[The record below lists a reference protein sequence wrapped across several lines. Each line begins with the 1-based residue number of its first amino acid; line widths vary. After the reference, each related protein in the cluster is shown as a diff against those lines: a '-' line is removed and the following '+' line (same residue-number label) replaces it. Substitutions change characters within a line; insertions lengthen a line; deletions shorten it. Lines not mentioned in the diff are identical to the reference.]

1 MVKQRTIKKMVKA
14 RGVGIHSGKLVNLTL
29 IPAEADHGV
38 VFKRLDAGGRQVHAH
53 SAFVNEVVL
62 STGLESQGVK
72 ISTIEHL
79 MSALSALGIDNLLV
93 ELDSFEVPIMDGSSA
108 PFIFLVQSA
117 GIQEQDTP
125 KRFIVINDTV
135 RVENGA
141 SWAQVSPH
149 NGFMVTLEID
159 FEHKKIKESG
169 QKLTIDFAEQSY
181 LKEISR
187 ARTFGFE
194 RDVEML
200 QKQNL
205 ALGASTVNA
214 IALSDDDI
222 LNEDGMRFHNEF
234 VKHKILDIVG
244 DLYLLGGNLIGHYE
258 GYKTGHMLNDQ
269 LLSAIL
275 SQPKAFTIETF
286 EEKDSPIH
294 YYSEDRQNTLY
305 YF

>member
-1 MVKQRTIKKMVKA
+1 MVKQRTIKKIVKA

-29 IPAEADHGV
+29 IPAAPDHGV
-38 VFKRLDAGGRQVHAH
+38 VFKRLDVGGRQVHAH

-72 ISTIEHL
+72 VSTIEHL
-79 MSALSALGIDNLLV
+79 LSALSALGIDNLLV

-117 GIQEQDTP
+117 GIEEQDAH
-125 KRFIVINDTV
+125 KRFIVIKDTI
-135 RVENGA
+135 RVENGQ
-141 SWAQVSPH
+141 SWAQVSPY
-149 NGFMVTLEID
+149 NGFKVTLEID

-169 QKLTIDFAEQSY
+169 QKLSIDFAEQSY

-187 ARTFGFE
+187 ARTFGYE
-194 RDVEML
+194 SDVEML
-200 QKQNL
+200 QKKNL
-205 ALGASTVNA
+205 ALGASKDNA
-214 IALSDDDI
+214 IALSDNDI
-222 LNEDGMRFHNEF
+222 LNEDGMRYHNEF

-244 DLYLLGGNLIGHYE
+244 DLFLLGGNVIGHYE

-275 SQPKAFTIETF
+275 SQPNAFKIETF
-286 EEKDSPIH
+286 EEGASPIH
-294 YYSEDRQNTLY
+294 YYSEDWQNDL
-305 YF
+305 

>member
-1 MVKQRTIKKMVKA
+1 MVKQRTIRKTVKA

-29 IPAEADHGV
+29 IPAKADHGV
-38 VFKRLDAGGRQVHAH
+38 VFKRMDAGGKEVHAH

-72 ISTIEHL
+72 VSTVEHL
-79 MSALSALGIDNLLV
+79 MSALSALGIDNVMV

-108 PFIFLVQSA
+108 AFIFLIQSA
-117 GIQEQDTP
+117 GIEEQDAP
-125 KRFIVINDTV
+125 IRFFVIKDTV
-135 RVENGA
+135 RVENGE
-141 SWAQVSPH
+141 SWAQVGPH
-149 NGFMVTLEID
+149 NGFKVTLEID
-159 FEHKKIKESG
+159 FEHKRVKESG
-169 QKLTIDFAEQSY
+169 QKLSIDFSEQSY

-187 ARTFGFE
+187 ARTFGYL

-205 ALGASTVNA
+205 ALGASIDNA
-214 IALSDDDI
+214 IALTDDDI
-222 LNEDGMRFHNEF
+222 LNEDGLRFHNEF

-244 DLYLLGGNLIGHYE
+244 DLFLLGSNFVGYYE

-275 SQPKAFTIETF
+275 SQPNAFNVETY
-286 EEKDSPIH
+286 EELDSPIK
-294 YYSEDRQNTLY
+294 YYSEDWHNEL
-305 YF
+305 

>member
-1 MVKQRTIKKMVKA
+1 MLKQRTIKKIVKA
-14 RGVGIHSGKLVNLTL
+14 RGVGIHSGKLVNMTL
-29 IPAEADHGV
+29 IPAESDHGV

-72 ISTIEHL
+72 VSTIEHL
-79 MSALSALGIDNLLV
+79 MSAFSALGVDNVLV
-93 ELDSFEVPIMDGSSA
+93 ELDSFEIPIMDGSSA
-108 PFIFLVQSA
+108 PFVFLVQSA
-117 GIQEQDTP
+117 GIKEQDAP
-125 KRFIVINDTV
+125 KRFIVIKNTV
-135 RVENGA
+135 RVESGE

-149 NGFMVTLEID
+149 NGFKVTLEID

-187 ARTFGFE
+187 ARTFGYE
-194 RDVEML
+194 RDVEEL
-200 QKQNL
+200 QADGL
-205 ALGASTVNA
+205 ALGASFDNA
-214 IALSDDDI
+214 IALSDDAI
-222 LNEDGMRFHNEF
+222 LNEDGMRYHNEF

-244 DLYLLGGNLIGHYE
+244 DLFLLGGNMIGHYE

-275 SQPKAFTIETF
+275 SQPQAFNIETY
-286 EEKDSPIH
+286 EELESPVH
-294 YYSEDRQNTLY
+294 YYSEDWQDEL
-305 YF
+305 

>member
-1 MVKQRTIKKMVKA
+1 M
-14 RGVGIHSGKLVNLTL
+14 TL
-29 IPAEADHGV
+29 IPAESDHGV

-72 ISTIEHL
+72 VSTIEHL
-79 MSALSALGIDNLLV
+79 MSALSALGIDNVLV

-108 PFIFLVQSA
+108 PFVFLVQSA
-117 GIQEQDTP
+117 GIEEQEAP
-125 KRFIVINDTV
+125 KRFIVIKNTI
-135 RVENGA
+135 RVENGK

-149 NGFMVTLEID
+149 NGFKVTLEID

-187 ARTFGFE
+187 ARTFGYE
-194 RDVEML
+194 KDVEEL
-200 QKQNL
+200 QAGGL
-205 ALGASTVNA
+205 ALGANYDNA
-214 IALSDDDI
+214 IALSDDAI
-222 LNEDGMRFHNEF
+222 LNEDGMRYHNEF

-244 DLYLLGGNLIGHYE
+244 DLFLLGGNVIGHYE

-275 SQPKAFTIETF
+275 SQPQAFTIETY
-286 EEKDSPIH
+286 EELESPIH
-294 YYSEDRQNTLY
+294 YYSEDWQNKL
-305 YF
+305 

>member
-1 MVKQRTIKKMVKA
+1 MLKQRTIKKTVKA
-14 RGVGIHSGKLVNLTL
+14 RGVGIHSGKLVNMSL
-29 IPAEADHGV
+29 IPAESDHGV
-38 VFKRLDAGGRQVHAH
+38 VFRRLDAGGRQVHAH

-72 ISTIEHL
+72 VSTIEHL
-79 MSALSALGIDNLLV
+79 MSAFSALGIDNILV

-117 GIQEQDTP
+117 GIEEQDTP
-125 KRFIVINDTV
+125 KRFIVIKNTV
-135 RVENGA
+135 RVENGK

-149 NGFMVTLEID
+149 NGFKVTLEID

-169 QKLTIDFAEQSY
+169 QKLTIDFAKQSY

-187 ARTFGFE
+187 ARTFGYE
-194 RDVEML
+194 RDVEDL
-200 QKQNL
+200 QADGL
-205 ALGASTVNA
+205 ALGASFDNA
-214 IALSDDDI
+214 IALSDDAI
-222 LNEDGMRFHNEF
+222 LNEDGMRYHNEF

-244 DLYLLGGNLIGHYE
+244 DLFLLGGNMVGHYE

-275 SQPKAFTIETF
+275 SQPQAFTIETF
-286 EEKDSPIH
+286 EELESPIH
-294 YYSEDRQNTLY
+294 YYSEDWQNEI
-305 YF
+305 

>member
-1 MVKQRTIKKMVKA
+1 MVKQRTIKKTVKA
-14 RGVGIHSGKLVNLTL
+14 RGVGIHSGKLVNMTL
-29 IPAEADHGV
+29 IPAKSDHGV

-72 ISTIEHL
+72 VSTIEHL
-79 MSALSALGIDNLLV
+79 MSALAALGVDNVLV

-108 PFIFLVQSA
+108 PFVFLVQSA
-117 GIQEQDTP
+117 GIEEQDAP
-125 KRFIVINDTV
+125 KRFIVIKDII
-135 RVENGA
+135 RVENGK

-149 NGFMVTLEID
+149 NGFKVTLEID

-169 QKLTIDFAEQSY
+169 QKLTIDFANQSY

-187 ARTFGFE
+187 ARTFGYE
-194 RDVEML
+194 RDVEAL
-200 QKQNL
+200 QADGL
-205 ALGASTVNA
+205 ALGASIDNA

-222 LNEDGMRFHNEF
+222 LNEDGMRYHNEF

-244 DLYLLGGNLIGHYE
+244 DLFLLGGNVIGHYE

-275 SQPKAFTIETF
+275 SQPQAFSIETY
-286 EEKDSPIH
+286 EELESPIH
-294 YYSEDRQNTLY
+294 YYSEDWQNEL
-305 YF
+305 

>member
-79 MSALSALGIDNLLV
+79 MSALSALGVDNLLV

-117 GIQEQDTP
+117 GIQEQDAP
-125 KRFIVINDTV
+125 KRFIVVKDIV
-135 RVENGA
+135 RVENGT

-149 NGFMVTLEID
+149 SGFMVTLEID

-294 YYSEDRQNTLY
+294 YYSEDWQNTL
-305 YF
+305 

>member
-1 MVKQRTIKKMVKA
+1 MLKQRTIKKTVKA
-14 RGVGIHSGKLVNLTL
+14 RGVGIHSGKLVNMTL
-29 IPAEADHGV
+29 IPAESDHGV

-72 ISTIEHL
+72 VSTIEHL
-79 MSALSALGIDNLLV
+79 MSAFSALGVDNILV
-93 ELDSFEVPIMDGSSA
+93 ELDSFEIPIMDGSSA
-108 PFIFLVQSA
+108 PFVFLVQSA
-117 GIQEQDTP
+117 GIKEQDAP
-125 KRFIVINDTV
+125 KRFIVIKNTV
-135 RVENGA
+135 RVENGE

-149 NGFMVTLEID
+149 NGFKVTLEID

-187 ARTFGFE
+187 ARTFGYE
-194 RDVEML
+194 RDVEEL
-200 QKQNL
+200 QADGL
-205 ALGASTVNA
+205 ALGASFDNA
-214 IALSDDDI
+214 IALSDDAI
-222 LNEDGMRFHNEF
+222 LNEDGMRYHNEF

-244 DLYLLGGNLIGHYE
+244 DLFLLGGNMIGHYE

-275 SQPKAFTIETF
+275 SQPQAFTIETY
-286 EEKDSPIH
+286 EELESPIQ
-294 YYSEDRQNTLY
+294 YYSEDWQDEL
-305 YF
+305 

>member
-1 MVKQRTIKKMVKA
+1 MVKQRTIKKTVKA

-29 IPAEADHGV
+29 IPAAPDHGV
-38 VFKRLDAGGRQVHAH
+38 VFKRLDVGGRQVHAH

-72 ISTIEHL
+72 VSTIEHL
-79 MSALSALGIDNLLV
+79 MSALSALGVDNLLV

-117 GIQEQDTP
+117 GIEEQDAN
-125 KRFIVINDTV
+125 KRFIVIKDTI
-135 RVENGA
+135 RVENGQ

-149 NGFMVTLEID
+149 NGFKVTLEID
-159 FEHKKIKESG
+159 FKHKKIKESG
-169 QKLTIDFAEQSY
+169 QKLTIDFAKQSY

-187 ARTFGFE
+187 ARTFGYE

-205 ALGASTVNA
+205 ALGASIDNA

-222 LNEDGMRFHNEF
+222 LNEDGMRYHNEF

-244 DLYLLGGNLIGHYE
+244 DLFLLGGNVIGHYE

-275 SQPKAFTIETF
+275 SQPNAFKIETF
-286 EEKDSPIH
+286 EEGNSPIH
-294 YYSEDRQNTLY
+294 YYSEDWQNDL
-305 YF
+305 

>member
-1 MVKQRTIKKMVKA
+1 MVKQRTIKKTVKA
-14 RGVGIHSGKLVNLTL
+14 RGVGIHSGKLVNMTL
-29 IPAEADHGV
+29 IPAEPDHGV

-62 STGLESQGVK
+62 STGLEAQGVK
-72 ISTIEHL
+72 VSTIEHL
-79 MSALSALGIDNLLV
+79 MSALSALGVDNVLV

-117 GIQEQDTP
+117 GIEEQDAP
-125 KRFIVINDTV
+125 KRFIVINDTI
-135 RVENGA
+135 RVENGE

-149 NGFMVTLEID
+149 NGFKVTLEID

-187 ARTFGFE
+187 ARTFGYE
-194 RDVEML
+194 RDVEDL
-200 QKQNL
+200 QADGL
-205 ALGASTVNA
+205 ALGASFDNA
-214 IALSDDDI
+214 IALSDDAI
-222 LNEDGMRFHNEF
+222 LNEDGMRYHNEF

-244 DLYLLGGNLIGHYE
+244 DLFLLGGNMVGHYE

-275 SQPKAFTIETF
+275 SQPQAFTIKVFDEL
-286 EEKDSPIH
+286 ESPIH
-294 YYSEDRQNTLY
+294 YYSEDWQNEI
-305 YF
+305 

>member
-1 MVKQRTIKKMVKA
+1 MVKQRTIKKIVKA

-72 ISTIEHL
+72 VSTIEHL
-79 MSALSALGIDNLLV
+79 MSALSALGVDNLLV

-117 GIQEQDTP
+117 GIEEQEVH
-125 KRFIVINDTV
+125 KRFIVIKDTI
-135 RVENGA
+135 RVENGQ
-141 SWAQVSPH
+141 SWAQVSPYY
-149 NGFMVTLEID
+149 GFKVSLEID

-187 ARTFGFE
+187 ARTFGYE

-205 ALGASTVNA
+205 ALGASIDNA

-244 DLYLLGGNLIGHYE
+244 DLFLLGGNVIGHYE

-275 SQPKAFTIETF
+275 SQPNAFKIETF
-286 EEKDSPIH
+286 EEGNSPIH
-294 YYSEDRQNTLY
+294 YYSEDWQNDL
-305 YF
+305 

>member
-1 MVKQRTIKKMVKA
+1 MVKQRTIKKTVKA
-14 RGVGIHSGKLVNLTL
+14 RGVGIHSGKLVNMTL
-29 IPAEADHGV
+29 IPAESNHGV

-62 STGLESQGVK
+62 STGRESQGVK
-72 ISTIEHL
+72 VSTIEHL
-79 MSALSALGIDNLLV
+79 MSALSALGFDNDFV

-108 PFIFLVQSA
+108 PFVFLVQSA
-117 GIQEQDTP
+117 GIEEQDAP
-125 KRFIVINDTV
+125 KRFIVIKDTI
-135 RVENGA
+135 RVENGE

-149 NGFMVTLEID
+149 NGFKVTLEID

-187 ARTFGFE
+187 ARTFGYE
-194 RDVEML
+194 RDVEAL
-200 QKQNL
+200 QAGGL
-205 ALGASTVNA
+205 ALGASIDNA

-222 LNEDGMRFHNEF
+222 LNEDGMRYHNEF

-244 DLYLLGGNLIGHYE
+244 DLFLLGGNVIGHYE

-275 SQPKAFTIETF
+275 SQPQAFSIETF
-286 EEKDSPIH
+286 EELESPIH
-294 YYSEDRQNTLY
+294 YYSEDWQNKL
-305 YF
+305 

>member
-1 MVKQRTIKKMVKA
+1 MVKQRTIKKTVKA
-14 RGVGIHSGKLVNLTL
+14 RGIGIHSGKLVNMTL
-29 IPAEADHGV
+29 IPAESDHGV
-38 VFKRLDAGGRQVHAH
+38 VFKRLDVGGRQVHAH

-62 STGLESQGVK
+62 STTLESQGVK
-72 ISTIEHL
+72 VSTIEHL
-79 MSALSALGIDNLLV
+79 MSALSALGVDNVLV

-117 GIQEQDTP
+117 GIEEQDVP
-125 KRFIVINDTV
+125 KRFIVIKDIV
-135 RVENGA
+135 RVENGE

-149 NGFMVTLEID
+149 NGFKVTLEID

-187 ARTFGFE
+187 ARTFGYE
-194 RDVEML
+194 RDVDAL
-200 QKQNL
+200 QAVGL
-205 ALGASTVNA
+205 ALGASFDNA

-222 LNEDGMRFHNEF
+222 LNEDGMRYHNEF

-244 DLYLLGGNLIGHYE
+244 DLFLLGGNVIGHYE

-275 SQPKAFTIETF
+275 SQPQAFSIETF
-286 EEKDSPIH
+286 EELESPIH
-294 YYSEDRQNTLY
+294 YYSEDWQNKL
-305 YF
+305 

>member
-1 MVKQRTIKKMVKA
+1 MVKQRTIKKIVKA

-29 IPAEADHGV
+29 IPAEPDHGV

-72 ISTIEHL
+72 VSTIEHL
-79 MSALSALGIDNLLV
+79 MSALSALGVDNLLV

-117 GIQEQDTP
+117 GIEEQEAH
-125 KRFIVINDTV
+125 KRFIVIKETI
-135 RVENGA
+135 RVENGQ

-149 NGFMVTLEID
+149 YGFKVSLEID
-159 FEHKKIKESG
+159 FEHKKIKASG

-187 ARTFGFE
+187 ARTFGYE

-205 ALGASTVNA
+205 ALGASIDNA

-222 LNEDGMRFHNEF
+222 LNEDGMRYHNEF

-244 DLYLLGGNLIGHYE
+244 DLFLLGGNFIGHYE

-275 SQPKAFTIETF
+275 SQPNAFKIETF
-286 EEKDSPIH
+286 EEGNSPIH
-294 YYSEDRQNTLY
+294 YYSEDWQNDL
-305 YF
+305 

>member
-1 MVKQRTIKKMVKA
+1 MVKQRTIKKTVKA
-14 RGVGIHSGKLVNLTL
+14 RGVGIHSGKLVNMTL
-29 IPAEADHGV
+29 IPAESDHGV
-38 VFKRLDAGGRQVHAH
+38 VFKRLDVGGRKLHAH

-72 ISTIEHL
+72 VSTIEHL
-79 MSALSALGIDNLLV
+79 MSALSALGVDNVLV

-108 PFIFLVQSA
+108 PFVFLVQSA
-117 GIQEQDTP
+117 GIEEQDAP
-125 KRFIVINDTV
+125 KRFIVIKDIV
-135 RVENGA
+135 RVENGE

-149 NGFMVTLEID
+149 NGFKVTLEID

-169 QKLTIDFAEQSY
+169 QKLTIDFANQSY

-187 ARTFGFE
+187 ARTFGYE

-205 ALGASTVNA
+205 ALGANISNA

-222 LNEDGMRFHNEF
+222 LNEDGLRYHNEF

-244 DLYLLGGNLIGHYE
+244 DLFLLGGNVIGHYE

-275 SQPKAFTIETF
+275 SQPQAFSIETY
-286 EEKDSPIH
+286 EELESPIH
-294 YYSEDRQNTLY
+294 YYSEDWQNEL
-305 YF
+305 

>member
-1 MVKQRTIKKMVKA
+1 MVKQRTIKKIVKA

-29 IPAEADHGV
+29 IPAPPDHGV

-72 ISTIEHL
+72 VSTIEHL
-79 MSALSALGIDNLLV
+79 MSALSALGVDNLLV

-117 GIQEQDTP
+117 GIEEQDIH
-125 KRFIVINDTV
+125 KKFIVIKDTI
-135 RVENGA
+135 RVENGQ
-141 SWAQVSPH
+141 SWAQVSSY
-149 NGFMVTLEID
+149 NGFKVSLEID

-169 QKLTIDFAEQSY
+169 QKLSIDFAEQSY

-187 ARTFGFE
+187 ARTFGYE

-205 ALGASTVNA
+205 ALGASIDNA

-222 LNEDGMRFHNEF
+222 LNEDGMRYHNEF

-244 DLYLLGGNLIGHYE
+244 DLFLLGGNVIGHYE

-275 SQPKAFTIETF
+275 SQPNAFKIETF
-286 EEKDSPIH
+286 EEGSSPIH
-294 YYSEDRQNTLY
+294 YYSEDWQNDL
-305 YF
+305 

>member
-117 GIQEQDTP
+117 GIQEQDAP
-125 KRFIVINDTV
+125 KRFIVIKDIV

-294 YYSEDRQNTLY
+294 YYSEDWQNTL
-305 YF
+305 

>member
-269 LLSAIL
+269 LLSAML

-286 EEKDSPIH
+286 EEQDSPIH
-294 YYSEDRQNTLY
+294 YYSEDWQNAL
-305 YF
+305 

>member
-1 MVKQRTIKKMVKA
+1 MVKQRTIKKTVKA
-14 RGVGIHSGKLVNLTL
+14 RGVGIHSGKLVNMTL
-29 IPAEADHGV
+29 IPAESDHGV

-72 ISTIEHL
+72 VSTIEHL
-79 MSALSALGIDNLLV
+79 MSALSALGIDNVLV

-108 PFIFLVQSA
+108 PFVFLVQSA
-117 GIQEQDTP
+117 GIEEQDAP
-125 KRFIVINDTV
+125 KRFIVIKNTI
-135 RVENGA
+135 RVENGE

-149 NGFMVTLEID
+149 NGFKVTLEID

-187 ARTFGFE
+187 ARTFGYE
-194 RDVEML
+194 KEVEVL
-200 QKQNL
+200 QAAGL
-205 ALGASTVNA
+205 ALGANYDNA
-214 IALSDDDI
+214 IALSDDAI
-222 LNEDGMRFHNEF
+222 LNEDGMRYHNEF

-244 DLYLLGGNLIGHYE
+244 DLFLLGGNVIGHYE

-275 SQPKAFTIETF
+275 SQPQAFNIETY
-286 EEKDSPIH
+286 EELDSPIH
-294 YYSEDRQNTLY
+294 YYSEDWQNKL
-305 YF
+305 